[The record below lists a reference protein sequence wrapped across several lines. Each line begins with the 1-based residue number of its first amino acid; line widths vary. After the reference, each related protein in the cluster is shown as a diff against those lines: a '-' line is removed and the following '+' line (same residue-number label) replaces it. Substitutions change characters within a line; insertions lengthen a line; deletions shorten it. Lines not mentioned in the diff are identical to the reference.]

1 MNAMNPADFSEVDVM
16 PILPSL
22 NFSQTR
28 DFYINALGFEQRPV
42 ACEDYIVFRRGRM
55 ELQFWECRDPEIS
68 SNSSVFIRCN
78 DVSYFYEELATRG
91 VDGLRSTAEDGVGV
105 ARFYVRDP
113 HGNLLMF
120 GQRETASL

>member
-1 MNAMNPADFSEVDVM
+1 MNEMSRADFSEVDVM

-28 DFYINALGFEQRPV
+28 DFYVNALGFEQKPV

-55 ELQFWECRDPEIS
+55 ELQFWQCEDPLMS

-78 DVSYFYEELATRG
+78 SVSSLYEELVARG
-91 VDGLRSTAEDGVGV
+91 IDGVMRTAEDDGGI

-113 HGNLLMF
+113 HGNLLLF
-120 GQRETASL
+120 GQRETGSL